1 MPGVPCPA
9 RGQRK
14 VIMLISSAL
23 LISLAADMTF
33 LFGTAQSQQIA
44 RLSARPSLKAQ
55 ERGSCGHLGMSAV
68 AGSLAL
74 LSVMPA
80 FVSGSR
86 ARRSSPSAT
95 VLRFFGGDKEE
106 QKDDGELSEAA
117 RANIEKLQEEIATLK
132 EHANDKRGAKE
143 RLELEV
149 KNFRART
156 RAELAAAR
164 GKAAV
169 PLVKELLPIADEF
182 ELAKKNLKIETENQK
197 AIVAN
202 FDALYEKMTAS
213 WKSLGVEKLQCIGEE
228 FNPELHEAVSMI
240 PSGDYKEDFVCAE
253 LRSGWA
259 LKAPGSDQVQ
269 VLRPSLV
276 CVSAGPGPS

>member
-1 MPGVPCPA
+1 
-9 RGQRK
+9 
-14 VIMLISSAL
+14 MLICCTLLFAL
-23 LISLAADMTF
+23 TADMTF
-33 LFGTAQSQQIA
+33 LLGTSQSPRIA
-44 RLSARPSLKAQ
+44 RPSARPSLKAQ
-55 ERGSCGHLGMSAV
+55 ERGSSGHLGMSAV

-80 FVSGSR
+80 LVCGSR
-86 ARRSSPSAT
+86 AGRRLPSAT

-106 QKDDGELSEAA
+106 KEDDGDLSEAA
-117 RANIEKLQEEIATLK
+117 QANIEKLEEEVAQLK
-132 EHANDKRGAKE
+132 EHAIEKRGAKD

-149 KNFRART
+149 KNFRTRT

-169 PLVKELLPIADEF
+169 PLIKELLPIADEF
-182 ELAKKNLKIETENQK
+182 ELAKKNLKIETESQE
-197 AIVAN
+197 AIVAK
-202 FDALYEKMTAS
+202 FDTIFESMTES
-213 WKSLGVEKLQCIGEE
+213 WKSLGVEKVQCMGEE

-240 PSGDYKEDFVCAE
+240 PSGDYKEDLVCAE

-259 LKAPGSDQVQ
+259 LKTKGADQVQ

>member
-1 MPGVPCPA
+1 
-9 RGQRK
+9 
-14 VIMLISSAL
+14 
-23 LISLAADMTF
+23 MTF
-33 LFGTAQSQQIA
+33 LLGTSQSLQIT

-55 ERGSCGHLGMSAV
+55 EPGSSGHLGMSAV

-80 FVSGSR
+80 FVCGSR
-86 ARRSSPSAT
+86 AGRRLPSAT
-95 VLRFFGGDKEE
+95 VLRFFGGDDKEE
-106 QKDDGELSEAA
+106 KKDDGELSEAA
-117 RANIEKLQEEIATLK
+117 QANIEKLQEEVAELK
-132 EHANDKRGAKE
+132 EHANDKRAAKE

-182 ELAKKNLKIETENQK
+182 ELAKKNLKIDTDSQE
-197 AIVAN
+197 AVVAK
-202 FDALYEKMTAS
+202 FDALYEKMTDS
-213 WKSLGVEKLQCIGEE
+213 WKSLGVEKVQCIGEE

-240 PSGDYKEDFVCAE
+240 PSGDYKEDCVCAE

-259 LKAPGSDQVQ
+259 LKTSGSDQVQ

-276 CVSAGPGPS
+276 CVSSGPGPS